1 MNSDDSAEEVELGV
15 EESQRERDTGMP
27 VVIEKPTEGSGV
39 VLENTEKVGSS
50 VDVDIQVEDE
60 EYNVELGPVAMN
72 ATVYSE
78 ESVVLKNSEMFV

>member
-1 MNSDDSAEEVELGV
+1 MNSDDSAEEAELGV

-60 EYNVELGPVAMN
+60 EYNVELGPVATN
-72 ATVYSE
+72 ATAYSE
-78 ESVVLKNSEMFV
+78 ESVVLKNFEMFV

>member
-1 MNSDDSAEEVELGV
+1 MNSDDSAEEAELGV
-15 EESQRERDTGMP
+15 EESRKERDTGMP
-27 VVIEKPTEGSGV
+27 VVIEKLTEGSGV

-50 VDVDIQVEDE
+50 VDVDTQVEDE

-78 ESVVLKNSEMFV
+78 ESVVLKNFEMFV

>member
-1 MNSDDSAEEVELGV
+1 MNSGDSAEEVELGV
-15 EESQRERDTGMP
+15 EESRRERDTGMP
-27 VVIEKPTEGSGV
+27 VVIEKPTEESGV

-78 ESVVLKNSEMFV
+78 ESVVLKNFEMFV

>member
-27 VVIEKPTEGSGV
+27 VVIEKLTEGSGV

-78 ESVVLKNSEMFV
+78 ESVVLKNFEMFV

>member
-27 VVIEKPTEGSGV
+27 VVIEKPTEGSGA

-78 ESVVLKNSEMFV
+78 ESVVLKNFEMFV

>member
-15 EESQRERDTGMP
+15 EESRKERDTGMP
-27 VVIEKPTEGSGV
+27 VVIEKLTEGSGV

-50 VDVDIQVEDE
+50 VDVDTQVEDE
-60 EYNVELGPVAMN
+60 EYNAELGPVAMN

-78 ESVVLKNSEMFV
+78 ESVVLKNFEMFV

>member
-1 MNSDDSAEEVELGV
+1 MNSGDSTEEAELGV
-15 EESQRERDTGMP
+15 EESRRERDTGTP
-27 VVIEKPTEGSGV
+27 AVIEKPTEGSGA

-72 ATVYSE
+72 ATAYSE
-78 ESVVLKNSEMFV
+78 ESVVLKNFEMFV